1 MKKLILNEE
10 EKSTILEMH
19 KSMGYKSMVSETMD
33 LPDVDKNAEINKLM
47 SDLKVSPEQL
57 NKIDEGEDKLLE
69 TMGCIPEEFENI
81 NTIEDAKKLYQE
93 CREKIRKLNEQQYK
107 GNEEDKNYLYAM
119 GGLLLLGIITSI
131 ARNASKIGDFFKR
144 LFKKKSKCQRR

>member
-19 KSMGYKSMVSETMD
+19 KNMGYKSMISETMD
-33 LPDVDKNAEINKLM
+33 LPDVDKNAEIENLM
-47 SDLKVSPEQL
+47 SDLDVSPQQL
-57 NKIDEGEDKLLE
+57 NKIKSEGEDKLLE
-69 TMGCIPEEFENI
+69 TIGCIPEEFENI

-93 CREKIRKLNEQQYK
+93 KIGKLNEQYK
-107 GNEEDKNYLYAM
+107 GSEDDKNYLYAM

-144 LFKKKSKCQRR
+144 LFKKKPKCARR

>member
-1 MKKLILNEE
+1 MKKLILNKE

-33 LPDVDKNAEINKLM
+33 LPDADKNAEIDKIM
-47 SDLKVSPEQL
+47 SDLNVSPQEL
-57 NKIDEGEDKLLE
+57 NKIKSEGEDKLLDM
-69 TMGCIPEEFENI
+69 MGCIPEEFENI

-93 CREKIRKLNEQQYK
+93 KIGKLNEQQYK
-107 GNEEDKNYLYAM
+107 GSEEDKNYLYAM

-144 LFKKKSKCQRR
+144 LFKKKPKCARR

>member
-1 MKKLILNEE
+1 MKKLILKEE
-10 EKSTILEMH
+10 EKNTILKMH
-19 KSMGYKSMVSETMD
+19 KSMGYKSMISETMD
-33 LPDVDKNAEINKLM
+33 LPDVDKNAEIDKLM
-47 SDLKVSPEQL
+47 SDLNVSPQQL
-57 NKIDEGEDKLLE
+57 NKIKSEGEDKLLE
-69 TMGCIPEEFENI
+69 MMGCIPEEFENI

-93 CREKIRKLNEQQYK
+93 KIGKLNEQQYK

-144 LFKKKSKCQRR
+144 LFKKKPKCARR

>member
-1 MKKLILNEE
+1 MKKLILKEE
-10 EKSTILEMH
+10 EKNTILKMH
-19 KSMGYKSMVSETMD
+19 KSMGYKSMISETMD
-33 LPDVDKNAEINKLM
+33 LPDVDKNAEIDKLM
-47 SDLKVSPEQL
+47 SDLNVSPQQL
-57 NKIDEGEDKLLE
+57 NKIKSEGEDKLLE

-93 CREKIRKLNEQQYK
+93 KIGKLNEQQYK

-144 LFKKKSKCQRR
+144 LFKKKPKCARR